1 MVTSFVQITP
11 LSQILERAVQLKS
24 QRWTCTDARA
34 FADELSESGDFV
46 SVVSTA
52 EMEESFASSF
62 ALINSVVAI
71 IIVMAAALAFVV
83 LFTLSTTN
91 ISERERELATIK
103 VLGFHRREVH
113 RYVNKETL
121 ILTVIGIVLGL
132 VAGPPLGGLL
142 LGSLNMP
149 GIAFPVYITWLSMGI
164 SAVLP
169 FVFAVAVN
177 FITNR
182 TLDRIDMIGALKS
195 VE

>member
-1 MVTSFVQITP
+1 M
-11 LSQILERAVQLKS
+11 
-24 QRWTCTDARA
+24 
-34 FADELSESGDFV
+34 
-46 SVVSTA
+46 
-52 EMEESFASSF
+52 
-62 ALINSVVAI
+62 
-71 IIVMAAALAFVV
+71 
-83 LFTLSTTN
+83 
-91 ISERERELATIK
+91 
-103 VLGFHRREVH
+103 LGFRRREVH

-121 ILTVIGIVLGL
+121 ILAVIGIVLGL